1 MPTSII
7 IYLIIT
13 NLIAF
18 ILYGLDKYK
27 AIKNAWRI
35 PESLLLTIS
44 FLGGSIG
51 AILGMIIFRHKTKKM
66 KFKVLNTLFLLIHI
80 YIIKNL

>member
-1 MPTSII
+1 MQTSI
-7 IYLIIT
+7 IYLIII
-13 NLIAF
+13 NVIAF

-27 AIKNAWRI
+27 AIKKEWRI

-51 AILGMIIFRHKTKKM
+51 SILGMLTFRHKTNKM
-66 KFKVLNTLFLLIHI
+66 KFKLLNTLFLLIHI

>member
-51 AILGMIIFRHKTKKM
+51 AILGMIIFRHKTKKKSFRIM
-66 KFKVLNTLFLLIHI
+66 IPLIIIIQILVLL
-80 YIIKNL
+80 

>member
-1 MPTSII
+1 MPINLI
-7 IYLIIT
+7 IYLIII
-13 NLIAF
+13 NIFSF
-18 ILYGLDKYK
+18 ILYGIDKYK
-27 AIKNAWRI
+27 AKKNEWRI

-51 AILGMIIFRHKTKKM
+51 SNLGMIIFRHKTKKM
-66 KFKVLNTLFLLIHI
+66 KFKICNTLFLFIHL